1 MQIVR
6 QLKVLQ
12 KRASRGRS
20 LRFFVLA
27 VILIGE
33 ITVSFTGGLIVRN
46 PWLPNYLVDRV
57 SGHSKDVDAAQ
68 NVKPPPPPGTA
79 IEYLNLMNYDVKVLT
94 PAERNVASI
103 LNDAVAHLDM
113 RKPPFQIFREQIL
126 PKIETVQPGED
137 LTKIRAAVQQCQD
150 AAQSAVH
157 YYQEVSAQLTEKLTA
172 AGVPASTAHETAE
185 TFAKWA
191 QEVGKAPW
199 PAEVNKACASI
210 RTLLDVLSENSS
222 QWKRQGDGR
231 LSFASQ
237 QLLDQYNAATTDLN
251 AAIKAINGG

>member
-6 QLKVLQ
+6 QLKVLR

-27 VILIGE
+27 VILTGE

-57 SGHSKDVDAAQ
+57 SGRSGEVATQ
-68 NVKPPPPPGTA
+68 NVKPPPPPSTA
-79 IEYLNLMNYDVKVLT
+79 IEYLNLMNYDEKALT
-94 PAERNVASI
+94 PAERTVASI
-103 LNDAVAHLDM
+103 LDNAVAHLDM
-113 RKPPFQIFREQIL
+113 RKPPFQIFSQQIL

-137 LTKIRAAVQQCQD
+137 LSKVRAAVQQCQD
-150 AAQSAVH
+150 VANSAVY
-157 YYQEVSAQLTEKLTA
+157 YYQDLSEQLTGKLKA
-172 AGVPASTAHETAE
+172 AGVPAATAHETAA

-191 QEVGKAPW
+191 QVVGNVPW
-199 PAEVNKACASI
+199 PTEVNKACASI
-210 RTLLDVLSENSS
+210 TTLLDVLSENSN
-222 QWKRQGDGR
+222 QWTRKSDGH
-231 LSFASQ
+231 LLFTSQ
-237 QLLDQYNAATTDLN
+237 QLLDQYNTATTDLN

>member
-6 QLKVLQ
+6 QLKVLR

-27 VILIGE
+27 VILTGE

-57 SGHSKDVDAAQ
+57 SGRSGEVATQ
-68 NVKPPPPPGTA
+68 NVKPPPPPSTA
-79 IEYLNLMNYDVKVLT
+79 IEYLNLMNYDEKALT
-94 PAERNVASI
+94 PAERTVASI
-103 LNDAVAHLDM
+103 LNNAVAHLDM
-113 RKPPFQIFREQIL
+113 RKPPFQIFSQQIL

-137 LTKIRAAVQQCQD
+137 LSKVRAAVQQCQD
-150 AAQSAVH
+150 IANSAVH
-157 YYQEVSAQLTEKLTA
+157 YYQDLSEQLTAKLKA
-172 AGVPASTAHETAE
+172 AGVPAATAHETAA

-191 QEVGKAPW
+191 QVVGNVPW
-199 PAEVNKACASI
+199 PTEVNKACASI
-210 RTLLDVLSENSS
+210 TTLLDVLSENSK
-222 QWKRQGDGR
+222 QWTRQSDGH
-231 LSFASQ
+231 LLFTSQ
-237 QLLDQYNAATTDLN
+237 QLLDQYNTATTDLN

>member
-6 QLKVLQ
+6 QLKVLR

-20 LRFFVLA
+20 LRFLVLA

-57 SGHSKDVDAAQ
+57 SGHNQGVATE

-94 PAERNVASI
+94 PAERTVASI

-113 RKPPFQIFREQIL
+113 RKPPFQIFSQQIL

-137 LTKIRAAVQQCQD
+137 LTKVRAAVQQCQD
-150 AAQSAVH
+150 IANSAVH
-157 YYQEVSAQLTEKLTA
+157 YYQDLSEQLTAKLTA
-172 AGVPASTAHETAE
+172 AGVPAATAHETAE

-191 QEVGKAPW
+191 QAVGNVPW
-199 PAEVNKACASI
+199 PIEVNKACTSI
-210 RTLLDVLSENSS
+210 TTLLDVLSENSTE
-222 QWKRQGDGR
+222 WTRQSDGH
-231 LSFASQ
+231 LLFTSQ
-237 QLLDQYNAATTDLN
+237 QLLNQYNAATTDLN